1 MKKFIS
7 NNLKSIAIAMF
18 VVVMVICLLLTFASC
33 NKQMFDTAYNFN
45 YAYISFG
52 DGTVKKIEIQSWTDF
67 EDGDQIQ
74 ITAKDGTT
82 YLAHSLNCILVKE
95 GR

>member
-7 NNLKSIAIAMF
+7 NNKKSIAITAAII
-18 VVVMVICLLLTFASC
+18 VMVVCLLLTFVGC
-33 NKQMFDTAYNFN
+33 NKQLIDTNQKFD
-45 YAYISFG
+45 YAYLSFG
-52 DGTVKKIEIQSWTDF
+52 DGTVKKVEIKSWTDF

-74 ITAKDGTT
+74 ITAKDGTV

-95 GR
+95 GK